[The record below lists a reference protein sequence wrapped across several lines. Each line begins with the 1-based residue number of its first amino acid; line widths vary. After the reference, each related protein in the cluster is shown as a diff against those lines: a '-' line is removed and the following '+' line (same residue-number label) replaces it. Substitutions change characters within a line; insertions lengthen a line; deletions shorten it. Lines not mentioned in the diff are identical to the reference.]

1 MSLRTER
8 KVFDMVYSEYLGTMI
23 VKGFTLKR
31 FYIDITG
38 VKPYLIKGCKH
49 YTWNEDDLVYYNDDV
64 DDDFFFDIPCNGF
77 KRLSLLSGYR
87 RMRYLVI
94 KDK

>member
-1 MSLRTER
+1 
-8 KVFDMVYSEYLGTMI
+8 MVYSEYLGTMV

-31 FYIDITG
+31 AYIDITG
-38 VKPYLIKGCKH
+38 KNPYFIKGCKH
-49 YTWNEDDLVYYNDDV
+49 YTWDEDDLVYYNDAV

-77 KRLSLLSGYR
+77 KRSTLLTGY
-87 RMRYLVI
+87 RMRYLII